1 MPDGTRVDDSRR
13 GEAEEHRLGVLRH
26 GFDPEQHDSEADQD
40 SGEVRPRGAE
50 GPEEGLPEQQ
60 IDHMQRR
67 IPGGVLPAE
76 VTRIQKVDHFPG
88 RWMVLLWSQELQE
101 QVAQV
106 EASDDVDTM
115 AWDTRRWASFRFQ
128 NCARWANIF
137 LFFVLV
143 CRRST
148 RSTEFCWSFD
158 ATLAVRDGIFY
169 PVWNG
174 FTIEYGSN
182 LVYYHVEESSLVHDL
197 YLEFQN
203 LWFSERGKTWNR
215 KQIPHLDFSN

>member
-1 MPDGTRVDDSRR
+1 MIRKKEPILQRRFADLCMPDGTRVDDSRR

-88 RWMVLLWSQELQE
+88 RWMVLL
-101 QVAQV
+101 
-106 EASDDVDTM
+106 
-115 AWDTRRWASFRFQ
+115 
-128 NCARWANIF
+128 
-137 LFFVLV
+137 
-143 CRRST
+143 
-148 RSTEFCWSFD
+148 
-158 ATLAVRDGIFY
+158 
-169 PVWNG
+169 
-174 FTIEYGSN
+174 
-182 LVYYHVEESSLVHDL
+182 
-197 YLEFQN
+197 
-203 LWFSERGKTWNR
+203 
-215 KQIPHLDFSN
+215 